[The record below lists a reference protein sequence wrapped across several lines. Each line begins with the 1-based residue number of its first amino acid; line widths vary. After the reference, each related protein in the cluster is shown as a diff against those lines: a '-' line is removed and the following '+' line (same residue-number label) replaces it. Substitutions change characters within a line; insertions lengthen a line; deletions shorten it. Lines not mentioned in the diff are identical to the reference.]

1 MPRTSY
7 APPARR
13 RAPVRRKAPAR
24 KPRSFR
30 PVPGPGMVR
39 SAKSSSAGSAYRSA
53 GSGVGAAIG
62 TALGGPAGGA
72 IGGLLGRGAGAVL
85 SKIMGHGDYAV
96 SNAPSVAAN
105 SLLINAANIPQFGTG
120 KVAVNFK
127 HREFIGDVFSAST
140 ANTFKIDSY
149 SINPGLNVSFPWLAG
164 VVGGNFQQYRI
175 NGMTYE
181 YRSMSSDALNS
192 TNTALGSV
200 IMATDYDSADGVFAS
215 KQEMENTEY
224 GVSCKP
230 SVNMLHAIECART
243 QTPVSELYIRAFDVP
258 SGKDIRMYDLGRFSI
273 ATTGFQGTNVNCGE
287 LWVTYD
293 IDAFK
298 AIEQVPAYI
307 NPYSQFEIKSA
318 SATAPLGTL
327 RNIYPVTNG
336 ANQIGITFVSKNRFE
351 FPYNVPVGSTY
362 YFNMTVIGAAAAAFT
377 KPVITCGNGLYFNIN
392 VDAIIPTTGTTTSV
406 WSFACAVQ
414 YKGGGTPSAQPYVN
428 VADYTWAPVGG
439 ILAMDLQVSQ
449 VSGLFGGSYTST
461 TA

>member
-1 MPRTSY
+1 MPRSSY
-7 APPARR
+7 APRKAPARR
-13 RAPVRRKAPAR
+13 RAPAR
-24 KPRSFR
+24 KPRSYK
-30 PVPGPGMVR
+30 PAPGPGMVR
-39 SAKSSSAGSAYRSA
+39 PAKSSSAGSAYRSA

-105 SLLINAANIPQFGTG
+105 SLLTNAANIPQFGTG

-127 HREFIGDVFSAST
+127 HREFIGDVYSAGT

-149 SINPGLNVSFPWLAG
+149 PINPGLNVSFPWLAG

-307 NPYSQFEIKSA
+307 NPYSQFECVGASA
-318 SATAPLGTL
+318 SDPLGTVH
-327 RNIYPVTNG
+327 NVYPVTNG
-336 ANQIGITFVSKNRFE
+336 ANQIGITFPNSNRIE
-351 FPYNVPVGSTY
+351 WPHNMPVGST
-362 YFNMTVIGAAAAAFT
+362 FIIILNAVAGASAAVSR
-377 KPVITCGNGLYFNIN
+377 PVITSGNGMYINAN
-392 VDAIIPTTGTTTSV
+392 VDLLSPSAGAITSV
-406 WSFACAVQ
+406 WEFSCALQ
-414 YKGGGTPSAQPYVN
+414 YKGGGTPASLPYLN
-428 VADYTWAPVGG
+428 VADYTWAPAGG
-439 ILAMDLQVSQ
+439 ILSMDVQCSQ
-449 VSGLFGGSYTST
+449 VSGLFGGNYTLT